1 MRPTNSIKTH
11 RKECSGIG
19 SGTNFTNGWNG
30 YAWKGTVKGER
41 MKADVKYEAFREE
54 QEKIAKANGLS
65 LEEYLLRKAYLQRQA
80 DELRIEAKK
89 RLR

>member
-1 MRPTNSIKTH
+1 
-11 RKECSGIG
+11 
-19 SGTNFTNGWNG
+19 
-30 YAWKGTVKGER
+30 